1 METIQQQAHW
11 LIPTVSATAILALV
25 RFTLRPFF
33 WRICSVVVP
42 LALFGIVVL
51 DAWLH
56 YGDRQHPG
64 FRFNLGVDLAGGTI
78 LVYEVDRDWWA
89 AQSEQ
94 DKASFSAEKLAQILK
109 RRVDPAN
116 LLEVTIRPIQSD
128 PPRVEIILPVRSARG
143 GVQDVADIERVKSK
157 ISQVGKLEFRLLADS
172 RDENGEAVF
181 EEAKNAV
188 QGFVL
193 DAKNIPPPP
202 SDEHAWVELSP
213 AAAQEAGFSEQTPV
227 GFQRAG
233 TIAFYHGEYEE
244 TDARTGK
251 SSRQVRHFVLTRI
264 PPADALV
271 TGEDLANVGEQP
283 DPGTGR
289 PEVVFSL
296 KPDGA
301 DRFYQ
306 LTNAVGHYLAIIL
319 DSKVMSY
326 PVLQARLRESGRI
339 TMGSQER
346 GPSLKRKVEELVLIL
361 RTGALPATL
370 SKEPVSTES
379 MGPTLGEDTIRKGT
393 LSVVLAFWAIV
404 IFMLVYY
411 RWAGMIACLALLANL
426 LLTVGFMV
434 AVKAVFTLPGLAG
447 LVLTLG
453 MAVDANVLIYERIR
467 EERERGASLL
477 LAIRN
482 GYERAFPTII
492 DTHLT
497 SIFTAIVL
505 YVVGNDQL
513 KGFGV
518 SLTVGLLTSLF
529 TALYMTRIIFD
540 ILVAKKWIGELR
552 MLRLFRKPNID
563 FMAVRHYWF
572 TATVVL
578 SVLGVLVFAL
588 RGERG
593 LSIEFTG
600 GTSYKIEFREPQA
613 IETVR
618 AEVSRAVFPMAT
630 VTLQQAI
637 RSDDLDRLL
646 RESPEVRQLPSY
658 FVSLETEGV
667 GTVAGVRQ
675 VDRFRLYTTE
685 ADRAK
690 LREMLISVL
699 PAQGATVTVGDA
711 ALPDPAVYTLYRA
724 GSGFRKA
731 EGSVEGPYPGY
742 AEGGPLTPDFMI
754 RTTLKDRNLVRW
766 MVSQVFGDRL
776 VWSEATASPVRQIP
790 GERLDQ
796 EFTLTLTNS
805 TATAETVGRLVA
817 EWMRERGV
825 LLPDQYYQ
833 VDEVQ
838 AEAGAAATG
847 DGGLVQLRV
856 RFVAPE
862 GTRPEELPAFL
873 TARDGPLYQPK
884 SDGVQN
890 VDSTLA
896 GETQSKALVA
906 ILLSW
911 AAICGYLWFRFG
923 NWTFGLAAV
932 LCLIHDL
939 CFTIGLISLAHY
951 LVVYTPVGA
960 WLLLDDFKMDMPA
973 VAALL
978 TLVGFSVNDT
988 IVVFDRIREV
998 RGKSPE
1004 LTPQI
1009 INESVN
1015 QTLSRTVLT
1024 SLTVFMVVIVLYIF
1038 GGEGIHLFSYVMV
1051 VGVVVGTYSSIFVA
1065 SPLLLIFGEGK
1076 VREAASARQLQPA
1089 SS

>member
-1 METIQQQAHW
+1 MEILQSNAHW
-11 LIPTVSATAILALV
+11 LIPVVLAALILVLARW
-25 RFTLRPFF
+25 RFRPFF
-33 WRICSVVVP
+33 WRICSAIIP
-42 LALFGIVVL
+42 LALAGIVVL

-56 YGDRQHPG
+56 YGDREHQG

-78 LVYEVDRDWWA
+78 LIYEVDRDWWA
-89 AQSEQ
+89 EQ
-94 DKASFSAEKLAQILK
+94 TERDRESFSAERLAQILK
-109 RRVDPAN
+109 RRIDPAH

-128 PPRVEIILPVRSARG
+128 PPRVEIVLPVRSARG
-143 GVQDVADIERVKSK
+143 GVQDTADIERVKSK

-172 RDENGEAVF
+172 RDENGEAIF

-188 QGFVL
+188 QGFTL

-202 SDEHAWVELSP
+202 NDEYAWVELSP
-213 AAAQEAGFSEQTPV
+213 SAAQEAGFSVTTPP

-233 TIAFYHGEYEE
+233 TIAFYHGVYEPI
-244 TDARTGK
+244 DPRTGQPGPK
-251 SSRQVRHFVLTRI
+251 VSRHFVLTRI
-264 PPADALV
+264 PPPDALV
-271 TGEDLANVGEQP
+271 TGEDLANVSEQP
-283 DPGTGR
+283 DPSTGR

-306 LTNAVGHYLAIIL
+306 LTNAVGHYMAIIL
-319 DSKVMSY
+319 DSRVMSY
-326 PVLQARLRESGRI
+326 PVLQARLRDSGRI
-339 TMGSQER
+339 TMGQQEK
-346 GPSLKRKVEELVLIL
+346 GAALKRKVEELVLIL

-370 SKEPVSTES
+370 SKEPVSTET
-379 MGPTLGEDTIRKGT
+379 MGPTLGEDTIRKGNT
-393 LSVVLAFWAIV
+393 SVVLAFCAIV
-404 IFMLVYY
+404 VFMLIYY
-411 RWAGMIACLALLANL
+411 RWAGLIACSALLANL

-518 SLTVGLLTSLF
+518 SLTVGLLISLF
-529 TALYMTRIIFD
+529 TALYMTRIAFD
-540 ILVAKKWIGELR
+540 ILVANRWIGELR
-552 MLRLFRKPNID
+552 MLKFFSKPNID
-563 FMAVRHYWF
+563 FMSMRHYWF
-572 TATVVL
+572 TGTVVL
-578 SVLGVLVFAL
+578 SILGMLIFVL
-588 RGERG
+588 RGEKG

-600 GTSYKIEFREPQA
+600 GTSYKIEFKQPEA
-613 IETVR
+613 IENVR
-618 AEVSRAVFPMAT
+618 AEVSRTTFTAAT
-630 VTLQQAI
+630 VNLAQPARTDEI
-637 RSDDLDRLL
+637 DRLL
-646 RESPEVRQLPSY
+646 REAPQEQRLRSSY
-658 FVSLETEGV
+658 LALETAGV
-667 GTVAGVRQ
+667 GTVAAVRE
-675 VDRFRLYTTE
+675 VSSFTVYTTE
-685 ADRAK
+685 SDKAK
-690 LREMLISVL
+690 VQSALSSLFSRYN
-699 PAQGATVTVGDA
+699 PTVSTRDYSM
-711 ALPDPAVYTLYRA
+711 PDPAVYTLYRA
-724 GSGFRKA
+724 GSGYRKVDGA
-731 EGSVEGPYPGY
+731 GEGPYPGY

-766 MVSQVFGDRL
+766 MVSQIFGDRL
-776 VWSEATASPVRQIP
+776 VWSEASATPIKALMN
-790 GERLDQ
+790 ERLDH
-796 EFTLTLTNS
+796 EFELTLTNS
-805 TATAETVGRLVA
+805 VATAETIGRLIA

-825 LLPDQYYQ
+825 LLPDQFF
-833 VDEVQ
+833 EVTEIPT
-838 AEAGAAATG
+838 EAGNPESAPVRFRA
-847 DGGLVQLRV
+847 

-862 GTRPEELPAFL
+862 GTRPEELVNYLVAK
-873 TARDGPLYQPK
+873 DGPLYQPK

-939 CFTIGLISLAHY
+939 CFTVGLIGLAHY
-951 LVVYTPVGA
+951 LVVYTPIGG
-960 WLLLDDFKMDMPA
+960 WLLLDDFKLDMPA

-988 IVVFDRIREV
+988 IVVFDRIRDV

-1004 LTPQI
+1004 LTPKI

-1015 QTLSRTVLT
+1015 QTLSRTLLT

-1051 VGVVVGTYSSIFVA
+1051 VGVVIGTYSSIFVA

-1076 VREAASARQLQPA
+1076 VRESAGSRQLQTTT
-1089 SS
+1089 S

>member
-1 METIQQQAHW
+1 MEILQQNAHW
-11 LIPTVSATAILALV
+11 LVPTTLAVLILLV
-25 RFTLRPFF
+25 ARWRFKPFF
-33 WRICSVVVP
+33 WRICSAVIP
-42 LALFGIVVL
+42 LALAGIVVL

-56 YGDRQHPG
+56 YGDRNHPG

-78 LVYEVDRDWWA
+78 LIYEVDRDWWA
-89 AQSEQ
+89 EQSER
-94 DKASFSAEKLAQILK
+94 DKESFSADRLAQILK
-109 RRVDPAN
+109 RRIDPAN

-143 GVQDVADIERVKSK
+143 GVQDTADIERVKSK
-157 ISQVGKLEFRLLADS
+157 ISQVGKLEFRLLADT
-172 RDENGEAVF
+172 RDENGEAIF

-193 DAKNIPPPP
+193 DGKNVPPPP
-202 SDEHAWVELSP
+202 NDEYAWVELSP
-213 AAAQEAGFSEQTPV
+213 SAVKEAGFSEATPQ

-233 TIAFYHGEYEE
+233 TIAFYHGVYEPI
-244 TDARTGK
+244 DPKTGQPGPK
-251 SSRQVRHFVLTRI
+251 VSRHFVLTRI
-264 PPADALV
+264 PPPDALV
-271 TGEDLANVGEQP
+271 TGEDLAQVSEQP
-283 DPGTGR
+283 DPSTGR

-306 LTNAVGHYLAIIL
+306 LTNAVGHYMAIIL
-319 DSKVMSY
+319 DNRVMSY
-326 PVLQARLRESGRI
+326 PVLQARLRDSGRI
-339 TMGSQER
+339 TMGQDER
-346 GPSLKRKVEELVLIL
+346 GAALKRKVEELVLIL

-370 SKEPVSTES
+370 SKEPVSTET

-393 LSVVLAFWAIV
+393 TSVVLAFCAIV
-404 IFMLVYY
+404 IFMLIYY
-411 RWAGMIACLALLANL
+411 RWAGLIACSALLANL

-505 YVVGNDQL
+505 YMVGNDQL

-518 SLTVGLLTSLF
+518 SLTVGLIISLF
-529 TALYMTRIIFD
+529 TALYMTRIAFD
-540 ILVAKKWIGELR
+540 ILVANRWIGELR
-552 MLRLFRKPNID
+552 MLKFFSKPNID
-563 FMAVRHYWF
+563 FMGVRHYWF
-572 TATVVL
+572 TATVLL
-578 SVLGVLVFAL
+578 SVLGVLIFVL
-588 RGERG
+588 RGEKG

-600 GTSYKIEFREPQA
+600 GTSYKIEFRQPEA

-618 AEVSRAVFPMAT
+618 VEVARKTFTAAT
-630 VTLQQAI
+630 VNLAQPVGTDEI
-637 RSDDLDRLL
+637 DRTL
-646 RESPEVRQLPSY
+646 REAPADRRLPAY
-658 FVSLETEGV
+658 YLALETAGV
-667 GTVAGVRQ
+667 GTVAGVRE
-675 VDRFRLYTTE
+675 VSAFTVYTTE
-685 ADRAK
+685 NDK
-690 LREMLISVL
+690 SKV
-699 PAQGATVTVGDA
+699 QA
-711 ALPDPAVYTLYRA
+711 ALANLFDKYKPNITMRDYAMPDPAVYTLYRA
-724 GSGFRKA
+724 GSGYRKVDGA
-731 EGSVEGPYPGY
+731 GEGPYPGY
-742 AEGGPLTPDFMI
+742 VEGGPLTPDFMI

-766 MVSQVFGDRL
+766 MVSQIFGDRL
-776 VWSEATASPVRQIP
+776 VWSEAQATPIKTLMN
-790 GERLDQ
+790 ERLDH
-796 EFTLTLTNS
+796 EFELTLTNS
-805 TATAETVGRLVA
+805 IATAETVGRLIA

-825 LLPDQYYQ
+825 LLPDQYFQ
-833 VDEVQ
+833 VTEIPS
-838 AEAGAAATG
+838 ESGASESAP
-847 DGGLVQLRV
+847 VKLRV
-856 RFVAPE
+856 QFVPPE
-862 GTRPEELPAFL
+862 GSRAEELVAYL
-873 TARDGPLYQPK
+873 TAKDGPLYQPK

-896 GETQSKALVA
+896 SETQGKALVA

-939 CFTIGLISLAHY
+939 CFTVGLIGLAHY
-951 LVVYTPVGA
+951 LVVYTPIGG
-960 WLLLDDFKMDMPA
+960 WLLLDDFKLDMPA

-1004 LTPQI
+1004 LTPAI

-1015 QTLSRTVLT
+1015 QTLSRTLLT
-1024 SLTVFMVVIVLYIF
+1024 SLTVFLVVIVLYIF

-1065 SPLLLIFGEGK
+1065 SPLLLILGEGK
-1076 VREAASARQLQPA
+1076 VQEATAARQLQTTA
-1089 SS
+1089 S